1 VGKRRVILFLVML
14 MSGLF
19 PLLNSLSNPRLE
31 GLNGSDFVQFIAS
44 GLCFG
49 FGFGVLFGSRKFLGE

>member
-1 VGKRRVILFLVML
+1 MGKRRMILFVFLL
-14 MSGLF
+14 MFGLF

-31 GLNGSDFVQFIAS
+31 GLHKSDLVQLIAS

-49 FGFGVLFGSRKFLGE
+49 LGLGLLLGSRKFLSE